1 MADDLGTTVPVIGQ
15 AATVPLFVAAIAGL
29 AAGPLADLFGFKP
42 VLISGLV
49 LIVLSAA
56 GAGLATTFEILLAAR
71 VLAGLGAAATVGT
84 AFALTGESHG
94 YESRQRALSFVAAAF
109 SVSAV
114 LGIPLLTAI
123 EGASG
128 WRGAMFSIAIAGTL
142 LAVSLARLL
151 SDPNRDT
158 AASWPGLR
166 SIYDAYRPLVRD
178 LRMVAVFLGIIGVG
192 MGTIGAVTYIG
203 SYFVDEFGTSTG
215 RVGLLLAVSGGSYT
229 VGSVIGGTSLFDFRV
244 KGTTLG
250 LGLLSGGAMWAVFG
264 LDSGPVVAV
273 GAIVISLLVAGILN
287 IMFVTVLSYESNAGA
302 ATTMAMQ
309 ASVTNLG
316 SALGVAIGGLMLGIQ
331 GYDALGLFAGLSFV
345 MAGIVATGSLILL
358 SFQPRGG
365 GPERGVPIVGNS
377 ARPHPGEGEQR

>member
-1 MADDLGTTVPVIGQ
+1 M
-15 AATVPLFVAAIAGL
+15 
-29 AAGPLADLFGFKP
+29 
-42 VLISGLV
+42 
-49 LIVLSAA
+49 
-56 GAGLATTFEILLAAR
+56 GA
-71 VLAGLGAAATVGT
+71 
-84 AFALTGESHG
+84 
-94 YESRQRALSFVAAAF
+94 
-109 SVSAV
+109 
-114 LGIPLLTAI
+114 
-123 EGASG
+123 
-128 WRGAMFSIAIAGTL
+128 
-142 LAVSLARLL
+142 
-151 SDPNRDT
+151 
-158 AASWPGLR
+158 
-166 SIYDAYRPLVRD
+166 
-178 LRMVAVFLGIIGVG
+178 
-192 MGTIGAVTYIG
+192 IGAVTYIG

-316 SALGVAIGGLMLGIQ
+316 SALGVAIGGLMLGIR

-345 MAGIVATGSLILL
+345 MAGIDVARQPHLAVVSAARWRAGTGRANCGEFCTPPSR
-358 SFQPRGG
+358 RGRAAVTG
-365 GPERGVPIVGNS
+365 VGARLARETGYLGTGPAIVGLM
-377 ARPHPGEGEQR
+377 R